1 MQAVATAVLESP
13 PTRHPVIPREP
24 RRAPQPAGSA
34 GTSSRL
40 QDRLRSGEFAVVC
53 EMQPSHGSDADRAL
67 RDATR
72 LREIGADAILV
83 TPSTSPRAQ
92 ISPATLAFLF
102 AQRLEIETI
111 LAAAAWD
118 KSAMALQ
125 ADLLGAH
132 AFGIRNVLCR
142 TGAPPPLGDYPQVRM
157 WGVDSVGLIEILRSL
172 NEGRDANSIPTGKP
186 TSFFV
191 GARVNPTSENPEQ
204 ELADARRKI
213 EAGAGFLITRPVYD
227 LPAYLAF
234 LDALGP
240 LQIPILLGVTPLR
253 DFNHAEYLRYEVPG
267 VLVPDATLARM
278 REAGEHAAEAGLEL
292 ARELIRDA
300 RGRAAGIV
308 LASAAGSPVEIM
320 QLLETLPR

>member
-1 MQAVATAVLESP
+1 M
-13 PTRHPVIPREP
+13 
-24 RRAPQPAGSA
+24 
-34 GTSSRL
+34 
-40 QDRLRSGEFAVVC
+40 
-53 EMQPSHGSDADRAL
+53 
-67 RDATR
+67 
-72 LREIGADAILV
+72 
-83 TPSTSPRAQ
+83 
-92 ISPATLAFLF
+92 SPATLAFLL
-102 AQRLEIETI
+102 AQRLEVETV

-132 AFGIRNVLCR
+132 AFGIRNVLCL

-172 NEGRDANSIPTGKP
+172 NDGRDANGIPTGKP

-213 EAGAGFLITRPVYD
+213 AAGAGFLVTRPTYD
-227 LPAYLAF
+227 VDAYFAF

-240 LQIPILLGVTPLR
+240 LSIPVLIGVTPLR

-267 VLVPDATLARM
+267 VSLPDALLARM
-278 REAGEHAAEAGLEL
+278 GDAGERAAEVGLEI
-292 ARELIRDA
+292 AREIIREA
-300 RGRAAGIV
+300 RGRADGV
-308 LASAAGSPVEIM
+308 LLASPTGSTIEII

>member
-1 MQAVATAVLESP
+1 ML
-13 PTRHPVIPREP
+13 
-24 RRAPQPAGSA
+24 
-34 GTSSRL
+34 
-40 QDRLRSGEFAVVC
+40 
-53 EMQPSHGSDADRAL
+53 PSHGGDAERAL
-67 RDATR
+67 RDAGR
-72 LREIGADAILV
+72 LREVGADAILV

-92 ISPATLAFLF
+92 MSPATLTFLL
-102 AQRLEIETI
+102 AQRLEIETV
-111 LAAAAWD
+111 LAATAWD

-142 TGAPPPLGDYPQVRM
+142 NGAPPPLGDYPQVRM
-157 WGVDSVGLIEILRSL
+157 WGMDSVGLIEILRSL
-172 NEGRDANSIPTGKP
+172 NEGRDANGIPTGKP

-213 EAGAGFLITRPVYD
+213 TAGAGFLITHPIYD
-227 LPAYLAF
+227 LAAYFAF

-240 LQIPILLGVTPLR
+240 LSIPILLGVTPLR

-267 VLVPDATLARM
+267 VSLPDTTLARM
-278 REAGEHAAEAGLEL
+278 QEAGERGGEVGLEI

-300 RGRAAGIV
+300 RGRADGV
-308 LASAAGSPVEIM
+308 LLGSATGSPVEII